1 VIETLEFAATA
12 APQRLS
18 FRLMAKVEVKMRVRN
33 KWLFS
38 LGIIAS
44 LFVLVIFSWVVIET
58 GIEVSSR
65 ADFCGICHSMEP
77 MVASY
82 RASIHGGNNPRGIM
96 AACTDCH
103 VSHENVFTHF
113 IGKAKSGT
121 HDIWVELTT
130 DTSTHD
136 WQALRLKNEE
146 YVYDSGCLT
155 CHRNL
160 EAATQDKKVHDNYFE
175 GVTDSKCVNC
185 HEEVGHSNLNKYL
198 LQNKYRSND

>member
-1 VIETLEFAATA
+1 
-12 APQRLS
+12 
-18 FRLMAKVEVKMRVRN
+18 MRERN
-33 KWLFS
+33 KWLLG

-82 RASIHGGNNPRGIM
+82 EASIHGGNNPRGIM

-113 IGKAKSGT
+113 VGKAKSGT
-121 HDIWVELTT
+121 HDIWVTLTT
-130 DTSTHD
+130 DTSKHD

-160 EAATQDKKVHDNYFE
+160 EEATQDKKVHDNYFE

-198 LQNKYRSND
+198 LQNKYRSDD

>member
-1 VIETLEFAATA
+1 
-12 APQRLS
+12 
-18 FRLMAKVEVKMRVRN
+18 MKKGK
-33 KWLFS
+33 KWLYR

-44 LFVLVIFSWVVIET
+44 LFILIVVSWVVIET
-58 GIEVSSR
+58 GIEISSR
-65 ADFCGICHSMEP
+65 ADFCGICHSMAP

-96 AACTDCH
+96 SACTDCH
-103 VSHENVFTHF
+103 VSHENFFTHF

-121 HDIWVELTT
+121 HDIWVTLTV
-130 DTSTHD
+130 DTHTLD
-136 WQALRLKNEE
+136 WQALRLKHEE

-160 EAATQDKKVHDNYFE
+160 EAATQDKKEHTNYFE
-175 GVTDSKCVNC
+175 GVTDSRCVNC

-198 LQNKYRSND
+198 LQNKYRSSD

>member
-1 VIETLEFAATA
+1 MTG
-12 APQRLS
+12 
-18 FRLMAKVEVKMRVRN
+18 RN
-33 KWLFS
+33 KWVFRLD
-38 LGIIAS
+38 IIAS
-44 LFVLVIFSWVVIET
+44 LFVLVFVSWVVIET

-82 RASIHGGNNPRGIM
+82 RASTHGGNNPRGIM
-96 AACTDCH
+96 SACTDCH

-121 HDIWVELTT
+121 HDIWVTLTT
-130 DTSTHD
+130 DTTKHD
-136 WQALRLKNEE
+136 WQALRLKNED

-160 EAATQDKKVHDNYFE
+160 EAATQDKKVHNNYFE

-198 LQNKYRSND
+198 LQNKYRTVD

>member
-1 VIETLEFAATA
+1 
-12 APQRLS
+12 
-18 FRLMAKVEVKMRVRN
+18 MAKIEVKMEKRKKVLY
-33 KWLFS
+33 W
-38 LGIIAS
+38 LGIPAS
-44 LFVLVIFSWVVIET
+44 LFVLIVVSWMALET
-58 GIEVSSR
+58 GIEISSR
-65 ADFCGICHSMEP
+65 ADFCSICHSMEP

-96 AACTDCH
+96 SACTDCH
-103 VSHENVFTHF
+103 VSHENLFAHF
-113 IGKAKSGT
+113 VGKAKSGT

-136 WQALRLKNEE
+136 WQALRLKNDE

-160 EAATQDKKVHDNYFE
+160 EAATQDKKVHNNYFD

-198 LQNKYRSND
+198 LQNKYRSDD